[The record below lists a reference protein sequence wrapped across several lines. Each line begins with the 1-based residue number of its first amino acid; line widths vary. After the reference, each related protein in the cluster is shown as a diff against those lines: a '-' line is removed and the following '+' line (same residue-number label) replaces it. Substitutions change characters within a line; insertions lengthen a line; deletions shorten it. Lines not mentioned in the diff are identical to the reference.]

1 MPITEPVIGA
11 PDWGPPL
18 NLALTTLDNQDAA
31 NGASIAVNSANIAT
45 NTANIATN
53 TSDILGKVSKSGDTM
68 TGDLTARSF
77 NTDSAVRSGFFK
89 TTSTTEHA
97 VTIFQAGTSGTDV
110 AAALNVVS
118 NNPGTSAMFLSGT
131 ETARGSF
138 KVAHHNPG
146 PGATDDASASAI
158 SIDLQDGGFGGT
170 ASQGIFMTSTTGV
183 TTGNLLTLRNN
194 SRDDFVVKGGGLVGI
209 RVATAHVPAGA
220 LEISQGD
227 TSTFG
232 LAMTATASGTDM
244 INLKDS
250 AGNQRFQV
258 SNAGNTI
265 FRATTFS
272 TSALQ
277 LGATSA
283 DVGGSSGSVISMK
296 NAVTSPTTNPTAGG
310 IIYVESG
317 ALKYR
322 GSSGTVTT
330 IAPA

>member
-1 MPITEPVIGA
+1 MSVTLPVIGA

-18 NLALTTLDNQDAA
+18 NAALTDLDGVGTANAA
-31 NGASIAVNSANIAT
+31 AIAVNTASIVT

-77 NTDSAVRSGFFK
+77 NTNSTVRSGFFK
-89 TTSTTEHA
+89 TTSSTDHA
-97 VTIFQAGTSGTDV
+97 VTIFQAGTSGIDT

-118 NNPGTSAMFLSGT
+118 NNSGTSAMFLSGV
-131 ETARGSF
+131 ENNRGSF

-146 PGATDDASASAI
+146 PGTADDASASAI

-170 ASQGIFMTSTTGV
+170 ASQGIFMTSTTGT
-183 TTGNLLTLRNN
+183 TTGNLVTLRNN
-194 SRDDFVVKGGGLVGI
+194 SRDDFVVKANGTVAI
-209 RVATAHVPAGA
+209 RVATGHTPAGS

-227 TSTFG
+227 TSTVG

-244 INLKDS
+244 VNLKDS
-250 AGNQRFQV
+250 GGNQRFQV
-258 SNAGNTI
+258 SNAGNVTT
-265 FRATTFS
+265 RAVMFAS
-272 TSALQ
+272 SAIQ
-277 LGATSA
+277 CGATSA
-283 DVGGSSGSVISMK
+283 DLGGSAGFVLSMK
-296 NAVTSPTTNPTAGG
+296 NATTPPSTNPTGGG
-310 IIYVESG
+310 ILYVDTG

>member
-1 MPITEPVIGA
+1 MAITEPVIGEPA
-11 PDWGPPL
+11 WGPVL
-18 NLALTTLDNQDAA
+18 NQALTDLDNA
-31 NGASIAVNSANIAT
+31 NTINANQI
-45 NTANIATN
+45 N
-53 TSDILGKVSKSGDTM
+53 LKVSKSGDAM
-68 TGDLTARSF
+68 TGALSAESF

-89 TTSTTEHA
+89 TTSPTEHA
-97 VTIFQAGTSGTDV
+97 VTIFQAGTTGLDT

-118 NNPGTSAMFLSGT
+118 NNTQTSSMFLSGT
-131 ETARGSF
+131 EVARGTF

-158 SIDLQDGGFGGT
+158 SIDLQDAGHGGT
-170 ASQGIFMTSTTGV
+170 AAQGIFMTSTTGT
-183 TTGNLLTLRNN
+183 TTGNLVTLRNN
-194 SRDDFVVKGGGLVGI
+194 SRDDFVVKANGSVGI
-209 RVATAHVPAGA
+209 RVATNHTPAGS

-227 TSTFG
+227 TTTFG
-232 LAMTATASGTDM
+232 LAMTATAAGTDM
-244 INLKDS
+244 VNLKDS
-250 AGNQRFQV
+250 GGNQRFQV

-283 DVGGSSGSVISMK
+283 DVGGSAGSVISMK
-296 NAVTSPTTNPTAGG
+296 NATTSPTTNPTAGG
-310 IIYVESG
+310 IIYIEAG

-322 GSSGTVTT
+322 GSAGTVTT